1 LDGQLHYNES
11 TGQQVRLRQAH
22 DLPIDD
28 AVTAK
33 SPNDGKPLLDENSFE
48 QLLEAAFV
56 IQRHNDSLRA
66 EQQVAVNSEEI
77 LETEASEDQSPAPTP
92 TAFAQ
97 ARPDHTQTLSEIVAT
112 QHQIQMSHLNLE
124 EAMDL
129 IADSVRRIANAW
141 GAAIGLVEG
150 EELVYRAASG
160 SAAGMVGTRAK
171 ASSCLTSECLMN
183 GATLHCSDVR
193 NEPGLDLNLCRE
205 RNIRSLIAVPIYYE
219 GRTVG
224 SVELHFASP
233 NVVHEQDVRTCQL
246 MAGLVTE
253 AKARAD
259 ELEWKQALAAERATM
274 LEALEKLKPHLQ
286 QLASEPE
293 SVAPS
298 TPAVRAVEAQASSC
312 SQCGNSMDEGQIFC
326 GVCGTERTD
335 STPADTGKEAASL
348 WPMSEAQAAHAGPE
362 EEISEP
368 WPGTGTDPQL
378 GPASNLELSLFNE
391 TPAELGEGPV
401 TAGDSHLLES
411 EPLMEQSGQPPAEND
426 EEVLAAQK
434 PGDPWT
440 SANKAKNWLDSVRGL
455 ESEGARF
462 WKAHRADVYLACAV
476 VILIAAAVGW
486 VVRSNSATAASV
498 ANPTA
503 SSVTTRRKQVPQEQ
517 KLTLLDQVMIT
528 LGLAEA
534 PPAQPYAG
542 NPDTKVWVDLHTALY
557 YCPGTDL
564 YGKTPRGKFTTQRD
578 AQLDA
583 FEPAYRKAC
592 D

>member
-1 LDGQLHYNES
+1 MS
-11 TGQQVRLRQAH
+11 QQVRLRQAH

-33 SPNDGKPLLDENSFE
+33 SPNDRKPLLDENSFE

-56 IQRHNDSLRA
+56 IQQHNDSLRA
-66 EQQVAVNSEEI
+66 APQVEVDSEEI
-77 LETEASEDQSPAPTP
+77 LETEATADQGPAPAPTAIAP
-92 TAFAQ
+92 

-129 IADSVRRIANAW
+129 IADSIQRIANAS

-160 SAAGMVGTRAK
+160 SAAGIVGTRAK

-183 GATLHCSDVR
+183 GATLHCADVTKER
-193 NEPGLDLNLCRE
+193 GLDVNLCRA

-219 GRTVG
+219 GKTVG

-233 NVVHEQDVRTCQL
+233 NVSHEQDVRTCQL

-274 LEALEKLKPHLQ
+274 LEALEKLKPQLQ

-293 SVAPS
+293 PLASS
-298 TPAVRAVEAQASSC
+298 TPAVRAAEANGNSC
-312 SQCGNSMDEGQIFC
+312 SQCGNTMDDEQIFC
-326 GVCGTERTD
+326 GVCGTERTGF
-335 STPADTGKEAASL
+335 TPAGTQSKAASL
-348 WPMSEAQAAHAGPE
+348 WPMSETQAGPE

-368 WPGTGTDPQL
+368 WPGTSPDPQL
-378 GPASNLELSLFNE
+378 HRASDLEMSLLNE
-391 TPAELGEGPV
+391 TPAELAEGPV
-401 TAGDSHLLES
+401 TAGESHLFQG
-411 EPLMEQSGQPPAEND
+411 EPLMEQSDQPPAGND
-426 EEVLAAQK
+426 EEVLAVQK

-440 SANKAKNWLDSVRGL
+440 SANKAKSWLESVRGI

-476 VILIAAAVGW
+476 LILIVAAVGW
-486 VVRSNSATAASV
+486 VIRSNSATSASAGPAA
-498 ANPTA
+498 P
-503 SSVTTRRKQVPQEQ
+503 SVTTKRRPVQQDQ
-517 KLTLLDQVMIT
+517 KLTLLDQLMIT

-534 PPAQPYAG
+534 PPAQPYTG

-564 YGKTPRGKFTTQRD
+564 YGKTPKGKFTTQRD
-578 AQLDA
+578 AQLDQ